1 MTRSAAATSSLRDG
15 LASPVLERIDQDFD
29 DHLEITRQILR
40 QRSVSA
46 DGIDMHAMASQLAAM
61 LTDLG
66 ARAELV
72 AMDGFPVVIG
82 ELDAGARSTLLTY
95 GMYDTMPVEGETW
108 MVDDP
113 FAAEIVDLPG
123 IGPSIVA
130 RGVENSK
137 GALASWLNMLA
148 TWRRVHGSLPVNLR
162 FVLEGEEELGSP
174 SLPGIVARHRAR
186 LAADAGIAPALVQ
199 NRSGKPVL
207 KLGFKGICFYELRV
221 RGGDW
226 GGPTERAVHSS
237 RAVWYASPPMILS
250 KALASLISA
259 DERTVLIDGFYDEI
273 APVPDED
280 RTSLTAL
287 AETFDPGE
295 ELEADSVL
303 RFKWD
308 EGGLPLLER
317 YLYQPSLSIDGLV
330 SGDMG
335 SGAKTILPHE
345 ARAKLEFRFVPHQRQ
360 ERLTQLLRDHFD
372 RHGFP
377 QVEVR
382 LHSSTSWSRTPVTS
396 QVVRS
401 AIESCRW
408 FGLEPEVW
416 PTQAGSS
423 PMFLFTQEMG
433 IPVAPLGL
441 GHGGGAHAP
450 DEYATVE
457 GLRLCE
463 QSMAVF
469 LADFATAGA

>member
-1 MTRSAAATSSLRDG
+1 MAQ
-15 LASPVLERIDQDFD
+15 PVLEQIDRDFD
-29 DHLEITRQILR
+29 DHLEITRQVLR

-46 DGIDMHAMASQLAAM
+46 DGIDMRAMAALLASQLIE
-61 LTDLG
+61 LG
-66 ARAELV
+66 AHVELV
-72 AMDGFPVVIG
+72 TAEGFPVVIG
-82 ELDAGARSTLLTY
+82 ELDAGARTTLLTY

-113 FAAEIVDLPG
+113 FAAEVVELPG

-130 RGVENSK
+130 RGAENSK
-137 GALASWLNMLA
+137 GALASWLNMLS
-148 TWRRVHGSLPVNLR
+148 TWRRVHGRLPVNLR
-162 FVLEGEEELGSP
+162 FVFEGEEELGSP
-174 SLPGIVARHRAR
+174 SMPAIVERHRAR

-237 RAVWYASPPMILS
+237 RAVWYGSPPMVLA
-250 KALASLISA
+250 KALATLIAA
-259 DERTVLIDGFYDEI
+259 DERTILIDGFYDQV
-273 APVPDED
+273 AAVPEED
-280 RTSLTAL
+280 RAALVAL
-287 AETFDPGE
+287 AGTFDPAE
-295 ELEADSVL
+295 ELEADSVR

-308 EGGLPLLER
+308 DAGLRLLER
-317 YLYQPSLSIDGLV
+317 YLYQPSLSIDGLS

-335 SGAKTILPHE
+335 PGAKTILPHE
-345 ARAKLEFRFVPHQRQ
+345 ARAKLEFRFVPHQRE
-360 ERLTQLLRDHFD
+360 ERLTQLLRDHFV

-382 LHSSTSWSRTPVTS
+382 LHSTTSWSRTPVTS

-423 PMFLFTQEMG
+423 PMYLFTQKMG
-433 IPVAPLGL
+433 IPVTPLGL

-450 DEYATVE
+450 DEYATVD

-469 LADFATAGA
+469 LADFATAAT